1 MRGDLVRRGY
11 DPRGVPNPTEINIG
25 RFFTTHLFLTRAGL
39 NLPYLFVKLAF
50 GEPYP
55 EPARKL
61 NPLPVDLAWVRG
73 MDFLPVLTDMA
84 AIEGTAA
91 ELAARRGRLPR

>member
-1 MRGDLVRRGY
+1 VG
-11 DPRGVPNPTEINIG
+11 PRATPERCQAPIS
-25 RFFTTHLFLTRAGL
+25 
-39 NLPYLFVKLAF
+39 

-73 MDFLPVLTDMA
+73 MDFLSVLTDMA
-84 AIEGTAA
+84 AIEGSVA
-91 ELAARRGRLPR
+91 ELAERRGRLPR